1 MAHELKNHLDQL
13 ERLIIQERCFAQK
26 LQVKELK
33 ELQEEKGA
41 LIKIMSSGTEVCPS
55 ALKPQIARICADN
68 IRNARL
74 LHTCLANLRQMV
86 RHCSERLTPVIY
98 SQKGVRVQALNSGML
113 LNGSI

>member
-1 MAHELKNHLDQL
+1 MEQ
-13 ERLIIQERCFAQK
+13 LIIQERCFAQK

-33 ELQEEKGA
+33 ELQEEKGE
-41 LIKIMSSGTEVCPS
+41 LIKIMSSDITACPS
-55 ALKPQIARICADN
+55 EFKPQIARICEDN

-74 LHTCLANLRQMV
+74 LHTCLANLRQLM

-98 SQKGVRVQALNSGML
+98 SQRGVRVQAINSGML